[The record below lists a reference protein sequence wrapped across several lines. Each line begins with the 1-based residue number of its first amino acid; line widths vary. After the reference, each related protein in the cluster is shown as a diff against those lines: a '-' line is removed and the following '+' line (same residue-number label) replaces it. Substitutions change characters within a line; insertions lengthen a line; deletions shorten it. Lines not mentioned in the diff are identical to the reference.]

1 MAGAGSA
8 IMGIGRASGE
18 ARALNAA
25 RAAITSPL
33 LEASIEGA
41 RGVLL
46 NIAGGPDIGL
56 YEVNEAA
63 SIIHD
68 AADVDANII
77 FGSVI
82 DESLGDDV
90 KVTVIAAGFEEWKD
104 LEIAG
109 LNNGAS
115 KDGHRP
121 KFQQK
126 TSTTPSPGQSLRPEK
141 KLDQVPTP
149 ISVADSDPDD
159 DDDVPSFLR

>member
-82 DESLGDDV
+82 DETLGDDV

-115 KDGHRP
+115 KDAHRP
-121 KFQQK
+121 KFQHK
-126 TSTTPSPGQSLRPEK
+126 ASSAPSPSQTLRPEK
-141 KLDQVPTP
+141 KVDQSPTP
-149 ISVADSDPDD
+149 INVADTDPDD